1 MLGEVQADSPALQA
15 PSSCFCPPPSPPSPP
30 EQSFQTFFSSSS
42 PDKQRISVE
51 NSRCVEHLGTPF
63 IRLGPLWPT
72 HNPFSLTI
80 HYFSDILE
88 FTLLCVCVLLWWQ
101 AYQPYTTWRGAR
113 NRSNPKCVKLL
124 RAQDPVIPELL
135 PRWQV
140 LAPMAPAQP
149 RYAGARE
156 GQQGQLRAITSLPC
170 SPMNLNLASSS
181 SCNCVP
187 LSNNKQVRPHG
198 MSRNARL
205 SSLQTMSLS
214 LMRTSIKFHTCYSS
228 LSPRSI
234 L

>member
-15 PSSCFCPPPSPPSPP
+15 PSSCFCPPPSPPSPLQ
-30 EQSFQTFFSSSS
+30 QSFQTFSPAVPPISREFQWKIVATSSILERHSLGLDHS
-42 PDKQRISVE
+42 DQPTTLSHSLLIIFLISW
-51 NSRCVEHLGTPF
+51 NSRC
-63 IRLGPLWPT
+63 
-72 HNPFSLTI
+72 
-80 HYFSDILE
+80 
-88 FTLLCVCVLLWWQ
+88 CVFVICCDGKPISQ
-101 AYQPYTTWRGAR
+101 GIYR

>member
-1 MLGEVQADSPALQA
+1 MLGEVQADSPTLQA
-15 PSSCFCPPPSPPSPP
+15 PSSRFCPLSGPPSPLQ
-30 EQSFQTFFSSSS
+30 QSFQTFSPAVPPISREFQWKIVAASS
-42 PDKQRISVE
+42 
-51 NSRCVEHLGTPF
+51 
-63 IRLGPLWPT
+63 
-72 HNPFSLTI
+72 
-80 HYFSDILE
+80 ILE
-88 FTLLCVCVLLWWQ
+88 RHSLGLDHSDQPTTLSHSLFIICLVSGNSHCCVFVICCDGKPISQ
-101 AYQPYTTWRGAR
+101 CKYTIWRGAG

-181 SCNCVP
+181 SCNCVS

-205 SSLQTMSLS
+205 SS
-214 LMRTSIKFHTCYSS
+214 
-228 LSPRSI
+228 
-234 L
+234 